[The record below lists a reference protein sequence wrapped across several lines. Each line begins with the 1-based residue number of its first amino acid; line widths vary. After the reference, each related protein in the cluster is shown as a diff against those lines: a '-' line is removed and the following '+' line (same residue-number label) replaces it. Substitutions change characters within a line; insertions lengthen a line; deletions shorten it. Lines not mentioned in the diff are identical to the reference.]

1 MKINDA
7 SVEEFRNKFWHANH
21 INPRSWEVLTED
33 DHDLWRDR
41 YQKFINGE
49 SFTMPNGFTT
59 TGITL
64 TSVSN

>member
-33 DHDLWRDR
+33 DYVLWRDR

-49 SFTMPNGFTT
+49 SFT
-59 TGITL
+59 
-64 TSVSN
+64 SS